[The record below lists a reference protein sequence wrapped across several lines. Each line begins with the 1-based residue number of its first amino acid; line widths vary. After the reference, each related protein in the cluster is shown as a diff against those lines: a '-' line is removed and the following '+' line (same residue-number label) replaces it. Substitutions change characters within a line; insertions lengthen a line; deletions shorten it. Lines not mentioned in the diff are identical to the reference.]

1 MDRLKNI
8 ALSALLISFGQV
20 LTAQNFNTPT
30 ELNRIDKNLNES
42 IYISTNA
49 GSYLTG
55 ETLLYKIFC
64 IDNSTQSTKTQSK
77 TAYIQLVDSNKK
89 SVFTHKIFLKDGAGN
104 GDFFLPTTLQSGN
117 YKLIGYTKWM
127 LNKDAENFFNIDL
140 YILNPYKE
148 ASNQPLVQN
157 ENTVSSPVPVTSSF
171 ISFDLKSKNYSNR
184 QEVSL
189 AVKSESD
196 DFLNG
201 KYSLSVRKTDGFA
214 IQNRNGFAQTKDS
227 RKDIVAASFKDNN
240 LILPELRGE
249 LITGKITSSSADIK
263 NKKVAL
269 SIVDKN
275 SELKFTKTD
284 DQGKFV
290 FNLEKPNPSSN
301 IIVQVVEDDKENYS
315 IEVDQDP
322 SVDFSKLQFANLQF
336 NPDFANN
343 ITDRL
348 VSSQIENAYYN
359 VKKDSII
366 NLKDSLP
373 FFGNLSSEF
382 VLDDY
387 TRFKTMEETITEVIK
402 GVYFTKTKNNYSIH
416 IFDNDPNYESTLPAL
431 VAVDGLVIEDL
442 NEFFAYNPKN
452 IEKVNVVKGIYYY
465 GAKSFNGLLIYTS
478 KEGNFDTKLTGRFIT
493 RPQLLR
499 PEIKKEYFHPDYS
512 TNKNERIPDYR
523 HQLLWNPDVNLKNQK
538 LNFYTSDVSGQFEII
553 LEGFSES
560 GKPVFIKELIT
571 VTDNIVN

>member
-1 MDRLKNI
+1 MDRLKHI
-8 ALSALLISFGQV
+8 VLSALLISFGQI
-20 LTAQNFNTPT
+20 LTAQNLNSST

-55 ETLLYKIFC
+55 ETLLYNLFC
-64 IDNSTQSTKTQSK
+64 VDNNTQSTKTKSK

-89 SVFTHKIFLKDGAGN
+89 SVFTHKIFLKDGTGN
-104 GDFFLPTTLQSGN
+104 GDFFLPTTLESGN

-127 LNKDAENFFNIDL
+127 LNKEAENFFNIDL

-148 ASNQPLVQN
+148 APNQPILQT
-157 ENTVSSPVPVTSSF
+157 ENTASSPMTSSF
-171 ISFDLKSKNYSNR
+171 ISFDLKNKTYSGR

-189 AVKSESD
+189 AIKSESA

-201 KYSLSVRKTDGFA
+201 KYSLSVRKTDGFV
-214 IQNRNGFAQTKDS
+214 IQNKNGFAQTKNN
-227 RKDIVAASFKDNN
+227 RKDIVAASFKNN
-240 LILPELRGE
+240 DLILPELRGE

-263 NKKVAL
+263 NKKIAL

-284 DQGKFV
+284 DQGRFI
-290 FNLEKPNPSSN
+290 FNLEKPNPSAN
-301 IIVQVVEDDKENYS
+301 IVVQVVEDNKEDYT
-315 IEVDQDP
+315 IEVEKDF

-336 NPDFANN
+336 NSDFKKN

-366 NLKDSLP
+366 NLKNSFP
-373 FFGNLSSEF
+373 FFGSLSTEF

-387 TRFKTMEETITEVIK
+387 TRFKTMAETITEVVK

-431 VAVDGLVIEDL
+431 VVVDGLVIEDL
-442 NEFFAYNPKN
+442 NELFAYNPKN
-452 IEKVNVVKGIYYY
+452 IEKVNAVKGIYYY

-478 KEGNFDTKLTGRFIT
+478 KEGNYDTKLKGRFIT

-499 PEIKKEYFHPDYS
+499 PEMKKEYFRPDYS
-512 TNKNERIPDYR
+512 TDKNDRIPDYR
-523 HQLLWNPDVNLKNQK
+523 HQLLWSPNIDIKNQK
-538 LNFYTSDVSGQFEII
+538 FSFYTSDISGQFEII

-560 GKPVFIKELIT
+560 GKSVYIKEFIT
-571 VTDNIVN
+571 VTDNTVN